1 MFYCEMIL
9 FFFLFP
15 LFRDS
20 ASVKDVRVSTLHVQT
35 AFPVLHL
42 APDWAFEHRNP
53 YAPKPSKKESGLAG
67 STQAGNSSLRG
78 YWLFYKNDNSL
89 GRIYSLSLTGV
100 RGIMK
105 SGTII
110 VLVPLPA
117 FPRHRGKADEGMG
130 RIGTYH
136 NYSTP
141 TPVEPD
147 ISRHVYICG
156 ETGVGKTTLLHNLM
170 VQDIHDG
177 KGFAFFD
184 SHGDETE
191 NLIPQHCSNSH
202 FDLYR
207 HNILRFHGK

>member
-1 MFYCEMIL
+1 
-9 FFFLFP
+9 
-15 LFRDS
+15 
-20 ASVKDVRVSTLHVQT
+20 
-35 AFPVLHL
+35 
-42 APDWAFEHRNP
+42 
-53 YAPKPSKKESGLAG
+53 
-67 STQAGNSSLRG
+67 
-78 YWLFYKNDNSL
+78 
-89 GRIYSLSLTGV
+89 
-100 RGIMK
+100 MK
-105 SGTII
+105 SSTII
-110 VLVPLPA
+110 VLVPLPT

-184 SHGDETE
+184 PHGDETE
-191 NLIPQHCSNSH
+191 NLIPQHCVEDVIYYS
-202 FDLYR
+202 R
-207 HNILRFHGK
+207 HKTMRDQLPLTL